1 MTRAHVR
8 EHEISTVDLATELDI
23 DHIDCHLARRQ
34 LRYAGHVAR
43 MPLTRLPRRMLSA
56 WVPRRRP
63 VGAPAMTYGRA
74 LRSQLEWFGVDIRR
88 WSELAADRGAWRK
101 MLQDGTAPPEFR
113 PPPPLSQRKPRRRA
127 AAAATAAM
135 DGMRGADEALMRRIR
150 IDPRAS
156 ARRTLFHVHPPT
168 AWSNADRSNAT
179 VPDPVER
186 MSAMERAH
194 CPWGA

>member
-1 MTRAHVR
+1 MTEELYNKLRVMQAYHLRTMARVTRAHVR

-88 WSELAADRGAWRK
+88 WSELAADRGAQALRRSSR
-101 MLQDGTAPPEFR
+101 R
-113 PPPPLSQRKPRRRA
+113 PMTTRR
-127 AAAATAAM
+127 TT
-135 DGMRGADEALMRRIR
+135 
-150 IDPRAS
+150 RAS
-156 ARRTLFHVHPPT
+156 LSP
-168 AWSNADRSNAT
+168 RSSGIST
-179 VPDPVER
+179 
-186 MSAMERAH
+186 
-194 CPWGA
+194 